1 LYDIREHFQGRNN
14 KGNMNSKSDN
24 EAYNKLIANLRSA
37 LKILAKKIEPK
48 VYEYGFLR
56 E

>member
-1 LYDIREHFQGRNN
+1 
-14 KGNMNSKSDN
+14 M
-24 EAYNKLIANLRSA
+24 KLITALRDS

-48 VYEYGFLR
+48 VYEFGFLK